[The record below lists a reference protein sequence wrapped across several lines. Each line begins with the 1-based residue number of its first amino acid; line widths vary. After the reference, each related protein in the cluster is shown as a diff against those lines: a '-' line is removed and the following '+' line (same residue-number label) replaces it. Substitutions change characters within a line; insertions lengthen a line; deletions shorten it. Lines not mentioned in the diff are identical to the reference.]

1 MGKWDRAG
9 FGGVIMRTSSHFV
22 CVPIRQTNRYLMFHT
37 LRGAVDLV
45 SDEIGLALERGEEI
59 NSMLSEV
66 EAESLKRRGY
76 LTGQTREQEE
86 EQSHAALSIAAR
98 NTRPS
103 VELIFRFPSS
113 APYRTAEGSDR
124 LDEFFS
130 VAADLEQ
137 GGLLVLVKLEIS
149 SPEVDR
155 ELMDRILE
163 VAIARDYAIILEVTM
178 AGIDALW
185 PWLKSENFR
194 HVTLISDKS
203 NMSPDAGRIAEKI
216 ALFFERQVYVS
227 WKCNVDGLSAEQIDA
242 VRAIRDRVR
251 QKYSNF
257 ILLLLSDER
266 EGEAE
271 PYSLPSGGGHLP
283 VVNSENVGVLLT
295 MLRFV
300 TRSDLINYNPFFSL
314 EPDKLIYDLASEELF
329 YQSAGSEVSLSDVN
343 ELRQYIRIPEER
355 PLSLE
360 IIEQGSACPS
370 CKYAL
375 VCGRDWIGKC
385 GYPDINR
392 CAASFEQRL
401 KQVLPLLF
409 FNLQG
414 NWRPP
419 GADRAKKQ
427 G

>member
-1 MGKWDRAG
+1 
-9 FGGVIMRTSSHFV
+9 MRTSSHFV
-22 CVPIRQTNRYLMFHT
+22 CVPIRQTNRFLLFHT

-45 SDEIGLALERGEEI
+45 PEEIGIALERGEDI
-59 NSMLSEV
+59 HSILSDE
-66 EAESLKRRGY
+66 EAESLKRRSY
-76 LTGQTREQEE
+76 LTGQTRDQEI
-86 EQSHAALSIAAR
+86 EQSLAALRIAAK
-98 NTRPS
+98 NSRPS
-103 VELIFRFPSS
+103 IELTFRFPPV
-113 APYRTAEGSDR
+113 APYRTTEGSDR

-130 VAADLEQ
+130 VASELEQ
-137 GGLLVLVKLEIS
+137 DGLLVLVKLEIS

-163 VAIARDYAIILEVTM
+163 ASIARDYAIILEVTM

-194 HVTLISDKS
+194 HVTLISDRS
-203 NMSPDAGRIAEKI
+203 NLSPDVGGIAEKI
-216 ALFFERQVYVS
+216 VLYFERQVYVS
-227 WKCNVDGLSAEQIDA
+227 WKCNVCGMSAEQVEA

-271 PYSLPSGGGHLP
+271 PYSLPSDGGHLP

-295 MLRFV
+295 MMRFV

-314 EPDKLIYDLASEELF
+314 EPDNLIYDLASGQLF
-329 YQSAGSEVSLSDVN
+329 YRSAASDAAFRDVN
-343 ELRQYIRIPEER
+343 ELRQNIRVSKVQ

-360 IIEQGSACPS
+360 SIEQGSACPS

-385 GYPDINR
+385 GHPDVNR